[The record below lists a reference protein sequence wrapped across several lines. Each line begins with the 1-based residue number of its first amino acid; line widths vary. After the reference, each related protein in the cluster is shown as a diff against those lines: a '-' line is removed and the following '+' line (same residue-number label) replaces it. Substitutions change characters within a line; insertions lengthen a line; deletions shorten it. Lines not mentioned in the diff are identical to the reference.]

1 MYLFKLVFSFSLDIY
16 PGVELLDNRVVLF
29 LLFWGTPLLFSTL
42 AAPTYI
48 PTNTAQ
54 GFPFLHYPCYSLFV
68 VFLMIATLTGMRWCL
83 IVVLICISLMINDVK
98 HLFGCRLAICMF
110 SLETYPFKS
119 SALFLFG
126 RPMRHAGSQFPNQ
139 GLNLWFLHWKYW
151 VLTTA
156 PVGKSHL
163 CLYQHRRQN
172 SLISRLR
179 RQWDNQKERV
189 WVKLNIKQQENPS
202 SRNRQRHF
210 HQSLSY
216 QS

>member
-29 LLFWGTPLLFSTL
+29 LLFWGTSLLFSPL

-119 SALFLFG
+119 SALSLFG

-139 GLNLWFLHWKYW
+139 GLNCTFCLGVWCLNH
-151 VLTTA
+151 LTA
-156 PVGKSHL
+156 REVPLLL
-163 CLYQHRRQN
+163 CL
-172 SLISRLR
+172 IRLLDFLMLR
-179 RQWDNQKERV
+179 CMSIYTFV
-189 WVKLNIKQQENPS
+189 C
-202 SRNRQRHF
+202 
-210 HQSLSY
+210 
-216 QS
+216 

>member
-29 LLFWGTPLLFSTL
+29 LLFWGTSLLFYTV

-48 PTNTAQ
+48 PTNSAQ
-54 GFPFLHYPCYSLFV
+54 GFPFLHYPCYSLLV

-110 SLETYPFKS
+110 SVETYPFKS

-139 GLNLWFLHWKYW
+139 GLNYTFCLGVWSLNHLSARE
-151 VLTTA
+151 VPLL
-156 PVGKSHL
+156 L
-163 CLYQHRRQN
+163 CLIRLLDFLMLRCMSYLYILYVNPLVVLFANIFSQSVGYLFVLSMVFFAVQN
-172 SLISRLR
+172 F
-179 RQWDNQKERV
+179 D
-189 WVKLNIKQQENPS
+189 
-202 SRNRQRHF
+202 
-210 HQSLSY
+210 
-216 QS
+216 